1 MRTRIIT
8 IVIVKCFLVQVALF
22 IGFSLCMA
30 GTSDDPNY
38 AGMVDIGQ
46 KIGLTVY
53 YSTVSTDSGATA
65 LSIKAVYQGLAWLG
79 IGVNPSGEM
88 IGGEAVI
95 GQPNAAVLSENP
107 GKYSMSDESS
117 SGVVLMGS
125 SSQTLINGSI
135 SQDTSAGTTT
145 QTADARLGKLKGRK
159 PGNATTEGNPNGW
172 KNGRGKDGMGKG
184 TNSGIQ
190 GNGGRMPG
198 KGGSGGVYAE
208 FRNFEISSSTVKITA
223 DGRGK
228 IRCSVKVDC
237 NGKWSIVRAGLI
249 GTTYTGQPTDAN
261 YRNVFKQAMRGVI
274 FKKTGTDCPETRT
287 VTADIQPE

>member
-95 GQPNAAVLSENP
+95 GQPNAAVSSENP
-107 GKYSMSDESS
+107 GKYSMSDESA

-135 SQDTSAGTTT
+135 SQDSSAGTTT
-145 QTADARLGKLKGRK
+145 LMYTKIMEESGELSID
-159 PGNATTEGNPNGW
+159 PNG
-172 KNGRGKDGMGKG
+172 KN
-184 TNSGIQ
+184 TFI
-190 GNGGRMPG
+190 
-198 KGGSGGVYAE
+198 
-208 FRNFEISSSTVKITA
+208 
-223 DGRGK
+223 
-228 IRCSVKVDC
+228 
-237 NGKWSIVRAGLI
+237 
-249 GTTYTGQPTDAN
+249 
-261 YRNVFKQAMRGVI
+261 
-274 FKKTGTDCPETRT
+274 
-287 VTADIQPE
+287 